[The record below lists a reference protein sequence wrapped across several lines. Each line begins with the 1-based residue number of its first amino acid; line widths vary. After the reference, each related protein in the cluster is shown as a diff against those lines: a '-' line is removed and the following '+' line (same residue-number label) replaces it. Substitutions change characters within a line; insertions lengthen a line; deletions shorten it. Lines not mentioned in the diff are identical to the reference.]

1 MRIIAG
7 KFKGR
12 RLVDFKADHIRP
24 TTDRVKESLF
34 NILYPY
40 IEEARILDLFSG
52 TGNLAIE
59 SLSRG
64 AQYVEA
70 VEMNRDSMNIIRK
83 NIELLKIQDGLTCVQ
98 KDVFKYLN
106 QYVGEPFDLILV
118 DPPFTQKLSHSI
130 LQIIGSSQVCKNQT
144 RIAIESAKQETVEQT
159 YPHLNFLD
167 QRLFGDKKLTFF
179 EVQKT

>member
-40 IEEARILDLFSG
+40 IEDSRILDLFSG

-59 SLSRG
+59 AVSRG

-70 VEMNRDSMNIIRK
+70 VEMNRDSLSIMK
-83 NIELLKIQDGLTCVQ
+83 QNIELLDIKEGLKCVQ
-98 KDVFKYLN
+98 RDVFKYLN
-106 QYVGEPFDLILV
+106 HYSGEAFDLILV

-130 LQIIGSSQVCKNQT
+130 LQIIGNSQVCKNQT

-179 EVQKT
+179 EVHKT